1 MDNYTPT
8 FKARL
13 GMFIF
18 VGLSIFVIAI
28 FFIGKQ
34 QNLFSPVFK
43 VTTSFQNV
51 SGLLV
56 GNNIRFAG
64 INVGIVDNITIIND
78 STVQVNLLIRR
89 NVQQFIKSDSQ
100 AGIGSEGI
108 IGERVLIITQGS
120 SNAPIVQD
128 GQHLLSNEPLEPDMI
143 MASLH
148 TSATHAE
155 VITNQLSQIL
165 IDVNS
170 GEGTIGKMIQDTTI
184 AHNISETIANFKKS
198 SQELDETIE
207 VTKQNVFEFMEK
219 LQLTAAKTEIASQE
233 LGEIMTKINSGEGAL
248 GALINDTTL
257 STNLNQTVINLMQG
271 TKGLDDNMQALRQ
284 NFFFRRYIRRIER
297 DELRKIDEE
306 IELIKQQLE
315 DDTELLEQH
324 LEADLELMEQHLEAD
339 AELLE
344 PHLDDD
350 DDAGGNR

>member
-34 QNLFSPVFK
+34 QNLFNPVFK
-43 VTTSFQNV
+43 VTTNFQNV

-108 IGERVLIITQGS
+108 IGERVLIISQGS

-128 GQHLLSNEPLEPDMI
+128 GQHIQSKEPLETDMI
-143 MASLH
+143 MASLY
-148 TSATHAE
+148 TSASHAE
-155 VITNQLSQIL
+155 VITNQLSQIM

-170 GEGTIGKMIQDTTI
+170 GEGTIGRMIQDTTI
-184 AHNISETIANFKKS
+184 AFNIAETIANFKKS

-233 LGEIMTKINSGEGAL
+233 LGEIMTKINSGEGTL

-257 STNLNQTVINLMQG
+257 SANLNQTVINLMQG

-306 IELIKQQLE
+306 IRQLE
-315 DDTELLEQH
+315 EKLQDETRLLEDYMEDEINQLEQPIEEDTEVIH
-324 LEADLELMEQHLEAD
+324 
-339 AELLE
+339 
-344 PHLDDD
+344 
-350 DDAGGNR
+350 

>member
-13 GMFIF
+13 GLFIF

-43 VTTSFQNV
+43 VTTNFQNV

-78 STVQVNLLIRR
+78 STVQVDLLIRR
-89 NVQQFIKSDSQ
+89 SVQQFIKSDSQ

-108 IGERVLIITQGS
+108 IGERVLILTQGS
-120 SNAPIVQD
+120 SHAPIVQD
-128 GQHLLSNEPLEPDMI
+128 GQQIFSKEPLEPDMI

-165 IDVNS
+165 INVNS
-170 GEGTIGKMIQDTTI
+170 GEGTIGRMIQDTTI
-184 AHNISETIANFKKS
+184 AHNIAETIANFKKS

-233 LGEIMTKINSGEGAL
+233 LGEIMTKINSGEGTL

-257 STNLNQTVINLMQG
+257 SANLNQTVINLMHG
-271 TKGLDDNMQALRQ
+271 TKGLDDNMQALKQ
-284 NFFFRRYIRRIER
+284 NFFLRRYIRRIER
-297 DELRKIDEE
+297 DELRKIDED
-306 IELIKQQLE
+306 IKLIKQQF
-315 DDTELLEQH
+315 DDEIELLEQH
-324 LEADLELMEQHLEAD
+324 QE
-339 AELLE
+339 
-344 PHLDDD
+344 
-350 DDAGGNR
+350 DDAAFNR